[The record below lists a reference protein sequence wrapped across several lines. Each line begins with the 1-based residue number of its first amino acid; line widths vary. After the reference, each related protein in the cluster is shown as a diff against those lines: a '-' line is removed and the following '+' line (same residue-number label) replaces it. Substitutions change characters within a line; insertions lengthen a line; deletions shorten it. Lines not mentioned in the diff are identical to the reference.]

1 MLEVLYFLFFFLTL
15 QMYSTEADLS
25 PKLVPPS
32 DVAVKK
38 SPTEEDEEEIKR
50 KKRFARM
57 QRHMQRY
64 VCFS

>member
-1 MLEVLYFLFFFLTL
+1 
-15 QMYSTEADLS
+15 MYSTEADLS